1 MKKNKISIILI
12 VGILIFVNL
21 LSDQYYFR
29 IDLTEDKQYT
39 LSSATKDI
47 LKNIDEP
54 ITVKA
59 YFSENLP
66 SNVAQAKRDMN
77 EYLTEYSRIS
87 NHNLVYKFIDPSSDE
102 KLEIEAMQ
110 SGIRPVMINVREKDQ
125 VKQQKAFWEQLLKRV
140 MKKK

>member
-1 MKKNKISIILI
+1 M
-12 VGILIFVNL
+12 
-21 LSDQYYFR
+21 
-29 IDLTEDKQYT
+29 TEDKQYT

-102 KLEIEAMQ
+102 KLEVQAIQ

-125 VKQQKAFWEQLLKRV
+125 VKQQKAFLGAVIEKGDE
-140 MKKK
+140 KK